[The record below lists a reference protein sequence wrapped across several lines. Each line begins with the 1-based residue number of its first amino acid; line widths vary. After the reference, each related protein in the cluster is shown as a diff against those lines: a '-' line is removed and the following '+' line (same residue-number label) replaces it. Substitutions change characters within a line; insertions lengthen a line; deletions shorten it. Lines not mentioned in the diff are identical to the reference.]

1 MTDLRCALFRCRV
14 VKECTELTVFYIN
27 TKPST
32 MRSVLDGLKDEHFG
46 FDSTGWRRYIYFMV
60 PSKCRRS
67 LTASRQLTSPGGTV
81 LTRRLRPSG
90 TVHRLRYDFLGV
102 FDVPVPML

>member
-14 VKECTELTVFYIN
+14 VKECTELTEFYIN
-27 TKPST
+27 TDLRD
-32 MRSVLDGLKDEHFG
+32 MRYVLVDLKKEDLG
-46 FDSTGWRRYIYFMV
+46 NRIIYFYV

-81 LTRRLRPSG
+81 LTRRLRPSD
-90 TVHRLRYDFLGV
+90 TVTGYATTS
-102 FDVPVPML
+102 